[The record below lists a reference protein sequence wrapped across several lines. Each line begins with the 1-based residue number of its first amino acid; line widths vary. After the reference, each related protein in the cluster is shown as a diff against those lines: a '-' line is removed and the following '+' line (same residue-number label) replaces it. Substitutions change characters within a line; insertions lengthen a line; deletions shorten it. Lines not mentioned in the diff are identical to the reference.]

1 MKKKLIIK
9 IIFVSF
15 VLASCQSSKNIT
27 DKDSEIKKRPRDYYA
42 KSSIILH
49 KGVTE
54 KMLSQDFWLKDNDD
68 AEIVIADLEDITK
81 LNKENLNKISAIN
94 SGIPIM
100 DDLRKLYEKSKSF
113 SGLDILNDVFTHFDK
128 AEVFRKN
135 SHYEKKSPHFL
146 TNSDWHEI
154 YSMLN
159 ISNLVSYKNWINKSW
174 KKLSKEKKNRIENKR
189 FPLKK
194 GVCLRRTNLRIIPD
208 DRYYFE
214 EIYPDDDIMQN
225 SGILM
230 NEPFLIMN
238 ESRDKKWFYVKTTYC
253 TGWLKKEETAFC
265 TDEEFDAYF
274 DWTEKNQESFITI
287 TSDEI
292 LLSNDYFS
300 SDVPERTKLF
310 MGTTLHL
317 SKWTDKNLE
326 LFNGRIPNC
335 SYLAEIPL
343 RDKDGNLKKGYCAV
357 PSSVCTKGFLEYTK
371 KNLLNLAFQSLGNKY
386 GWGGMEEKR
395 DCTEYTKEILA
406 CFGFNIPR
414 NSTFQI
420 EMSGRSLN
428 IEKKSAE
435 EKEKILDTLETGTFL
450 GFRGHVMLYLGKYM
464 GKYYVINDM
473 GSFYPDKNYSVQ
485 TDAYSVN
492 INTLDATR
500 RNGLSWLENLTD
512 IKYLQSTET
521 SKISEKPVK
530 IPLNKNSKF
539 AEFSKINSGNALLYK
554 SKVNR
559 KKIAVAINA
568 GHGTQGGQDEKTYSH
583 PDKSPKT
590 TAGTN
595 AKGAVYSLAIS
606 DGTVL
611 KTGENEADLNLKVAR
626 LVKKELLKRGFDV
639 LMLRDS
645 KDTQLDNIAR
655 TVLSNENAKIHVSI
669 HFDANSKETEK
680 GVFWCSIPESLKKFE
695 NVKAHSK
702 ESERLAKN
710 LLESAKKR
718 GFSLFNGGKLDTDL
732 TQTCYSLI
740 PTVDVEIGDQASPT
754 DSKSLENRA
763 LFIADGIEN
772 YFENMIK

>member
-1 MKKKLIIK
+1 MTGLKPALIL
-9 IIFVSF
+9 
-15 VLASCQSSKNIT
+15 LAILLVSCQSFEKLT
-27 DKDSEIKKRPRDYYA
+27 DKDSEDKKRPQDYYA
-42 KSSIILH
+42 GKSIILH

-54 KMLSQDFWLKDNDD
+54 KMLSPDFWLKDKDD
-68 AEIVIADLEDITK
+68 AEIVITDLDDIEK
-81 LNKENLNKISAIN
+81 LNKTNLNKISTIN

-100 DDLRKLYEKSKSF
+100 DDLRKLYAKSPSL
-113 SGLDILNDVFTHFDK
+113 SGVEILNNVFTHYDK
-128 AEVFRKN
+128 AEVYRKN
-135 SHYEKKSPHFL
+135 SHYENKSPHRL
-146 TNSDWHEI
+146 TAFDWSEI

-159 ISNLVSYKNWINKSW
+159 ISNLISYKKWLNKSW
-174 KKLSKEKKNRIENKR
+174 KKLPKAKRNKIEDKR
-189 FPLKK
+189 FYLKK
-194 GVCLRRTNLRIIPD
+194 AVALKRTDLRVIPD

-214 EIYPDDDIMQN
+214 AIFPDDDIMQN

-238 ESRDKKWFYVKTTYC
+238 ESRDKKWFYVKTSYC
-253 TGWLKKEETAFC
+253 TGWIKKEETAFC

-274 DWTEKNQESFITI
+274 DWTKKNQESFITI
-287 TSDEI
+287 TSDEVI
-292 LLSNDYFS
+292 LSKDYFS
-300 SDVPERTKLF
+300 PDVPDGTKLF
-310 MGTTLHL
+310 MGTSLHL
-317 SKWTDKNLE
+317 AKWTDKNLE

-343 RDKDGNLKKGYCAV
+343 RDKKGNLKKGYCAV
-357 PSSVCTKGFLEYTK
+357 PASVCTKGFLEFTK
-371 KNLLNLAFQSLGNKY
+371 KNLLTLAFQSLGNKY
-386 GWGGMEEKR
+386 GWGGMEDKR

-420 EMSGRSLN
+420 EMAGRALN
-428 IEKKSAE
+428 IADKTVE
-435 EKEKILDTLETGTFL
+435 EKEKILDTLEAGTFL

-473 GSFYPDKNYSVQ
+473 GSFYPDKNYIVQ

-500 RNGLSWLENLTD
+500 RNGLSWIENLTD
-512 IKYLQSTET
+512 IKYLQDAQTF
-521 SKISEKPVK
+521 KYSEKPVPVPFNPK
-530 IPLNKNSKF
+530 AKF

-554 SKVNR
+554 AKVDR
-559 KKIAVAINA
+559 KKITVAINA

-595 AKGAVYSLAIS
+595 AKGAVFSLAIS

-611 KTGENEADLNLKVAR
+611 KTGENEADLNLKVAGI
-626 LVKKELLKRGFDV
+626 VKKELLKRGFDV

-645 KDTQLDNIAR
+645 KDTQLDNVAR
-655 TVLSNENAKIHVSI
+655 TVLSNENAKIHISI

-695 NVKAHSK
+695 NVKAHAK
-702 ESERLAKN
+702 ESENLAQN
-710 LLESAKKR
+710 LLESAKNR

-732 TQTCYSLI
+732 TQTSYSLI
-740 PTVDVEIGDQASPT
+740 PTVDIEIGDQASPT
-754 DSKSLENRA
+754 DSESLENRA
-763 LFIADGIEN
+763 LFIADGIEK
-772 YFENMIK
+772 YFKNVIK